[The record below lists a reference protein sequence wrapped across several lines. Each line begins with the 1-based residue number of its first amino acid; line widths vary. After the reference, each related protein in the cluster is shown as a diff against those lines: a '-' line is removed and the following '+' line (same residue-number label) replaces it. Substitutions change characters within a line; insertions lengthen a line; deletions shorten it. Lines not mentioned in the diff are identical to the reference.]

1 MKQSLMMDYKLCK
14 DKYIGGFHWSNVIYV
29 SSSMLNEIA
38 SKTVLEEED
47 IDR

>member
-1 MKQSLMMDYKLCK
+1 MKQSLMMDYKL
-14 DKYIGGFHWSNVIYV
+14 NVIYV